1 MDIHVQTV
9 DTKVSSVM
17 VKIVVI
23 LEGLPT
29 EGTWDI
35 HMARRV
41 LTNLYSYIEWLEGER
56 SILSLGLQEACRRL
70 IAANVWPRESL
81 PRIGRSLSTYEMLAT
96 LGLMQGSKDQNL
108 ESAQPAREDP
118 GRMEWQSPHLTKHAP
133 GKQALDS
140 NSYQHTYTPVI
151 VNHGVPGGEPSRL
164 QTSHHNPPSF
174 QSTAAALASSSSSV
188 DAGSSWMVLTETS
201 LPRSSW
207 PVSAPTIPQG
217 SRAVAPD
224 QDGQLW
230 RYTTDAWQD
239 VSGPSNLRNRTY
251 PVFPGAQ
258 GVRRYEN
265 VSRHGSGNP
274 PGMHEAITSEQDETP
289 PDSDGDRSEYIRI
302 PF

>member
-1 MDIHVQTV
+1 MVIHVQTV
-9 DTKVSSVM
+9 DTKVSYVM

-35 HMARRV
+35 HVARRV

-56 SILSLGLQEACRRL
+56 AILSLGLQEACRRL
-70 IAANVWPRESL
+70 IAADVWPRESL
-81 PRIGRSLSTYEMLAT
+81 PRIGRSLSTYEILAT

-108 ESAQPAREDP
+108 ESAHLARGPP
-118 GRMEWQSPHLTKHAP
+118 GRMESPHVIKHAQGEAP
-133 GKQALDS
+133 DS
-140 NSYQHTYTPVI
+140 NSYQHTYTPGYVDR
-151 VNHGVPGGEPSRL
+151 GVPRGESSSLPTAHL
-164 QTSHHNPPSF
+164 APPSF
-174 QSTAAALASSSSSV
+174 QSTARTLASSSSSV
-188 DAGSSWMVLTETS
+188 DAGSSWMVLTDTS

-207 PVSAPTIPQG
+207 PVAAPTIPPDP
-217 SRAVAPD
+217 RVVAPG

-239 VSGPSNLRNRTY
+239 VSGPSNLRNRTF
-251 PVFPGAQ
+251 PGLPGAQ

-265 VSRHGSGNP
+265 LSQHGSGHP
-274 PGMHEAITSEQDETP
+274 PGMYEVMPSEQNETP